1 MKMAQELDQQFGVDG
16 NQNMNVRR
24 ASVNINIDMDEFQD
38 KMDVIAQKM
47 QEDMELYMQEYYDEN
62 MPTED
67 ELKEYMYSNLQQI
80 QDGGNLTIRSTRRT
94 DQNYVETNIQNIDM
108 SKENTEI
115 NVNNQIEN
123 RP

>member
-80 QDGGNLTIRSTRRT
+80 QDGGNITIRNTRRT

-115 NVNNQIEN
+115 NVNNQIQN